1 MNKTE
6 GTLLVH
12 AIGGG
17 DLGFAGERNLAGVT
31 PDFEGD
37 PGASGKDRRPLRKIF
52 EGLAAADLP
61 VSMVVLLGTTNT
73 YGSGGETFAGW
84 ADEIRARLVSETG
97 LCGARFDP
105 EAVFV
110 VRVEA
115 PRLKETSKALSR
127 WLAERHP
134 EDILVTCGSGAFALS
149 TGALCAAL
157 ETRRP
162 ARIVHIDDPGRPY
175 SLDRPRDMDAHLE
188 SWLLR
193 YRFWDALAEVDP
205 DNRTLWELLAA
216 RQAGDTETARRL
228 KKRPSVP
235 EVPGLTP
242 GKIDDFTRPWLT
254 VRAALFERLGRGE
267 AADYGLF
274 RAWFAE
280 HLRRLFE
287 VEQEKRDERGR
298 KVLSPH
304 TEREIGDL
312 VADLGDR
319 AKGEGRLAERIA
331 TTARAVMSDITS
343 ASARMIK
350 DAELTSLYRAASSHR
365 AHLKPERLDAGPLPP
380 TLLEAAA
387 QWERGD
393 PGVKL
398 VAETGRVGWPLLGS
412 GDVLGLLAVGLER
425 QGRESEDWLAVTTVL
440 NELHARRESLLHRGR
455 LRLRLLASA
464 ETVERARRLAASFDG
479 AADVDVWVIE
489 IVSEDLGSI
498 RDALVAALRSEAV
511 PTGRPGSGSLRDVDE
526 VVLVLNPGL
535 PLTNY
540 GMIAAAVEWSLTAAC
555 PLWVTELVR
564 SQVGRSELRSGQP
577 VVARLGADRVLA
589 GLAADAVR
597 RLDLRTA
604 RRLIE
609 RGSDT
614 LREVLPTLARL
625 ENDLF
630 GPRQDG
636 WSERELPTVARRR
649 LLLVVEVWGDRPALA
664 AYLAVAALRP
674 ALFGWEAWK
683 RLCKERPALKD
694 LGRRAN
700 GALQGHA
707 LDQRER
713 GEHRARGH
721 ADVRDLLQRAV
732 RELGG
737 PAENDNA
744 LIVHHESVINVLD
757 AMYRET
763 A

>member
-1 MNKTE
+1 MGKAE

-37 PGASGKDRRPLRKIF
+37 PGATGKDRRPLRKIF
-52 EGLAAADLP
+52 EGLADLP
-61 VSMVVLLGTTNT
+61 VSQVALLGTTNPH
-73 YGSGGETFAGW
+73 GPGERTFADW
-84 ADEIRARLVSETG
+84 ADEVRARLVSQMG

-105 EAVFV
+105 TAVSV

-115 PRLKETSKALSR
+115 PRLRETSKALSR
-127 WLAERHP
+127 WLAGRNP
-134 EDILVTCGSGAFALS
+134 DDILVTCGSGAFALS

-162 ARIVHIDDPGRPY
+162 ARIVHIDHPHQPY
-175 SLDRPRDMDAHLE
+175 SLDWPRDMDAHLE

-205 DNRTLWELLAA
+205 GNRALWELLAA
-216 RQAGDTETARRL
+216 RQAGDTEPARKLRE
-228 KKRPSVP
+228 RSRIP
-235 EVPGLTP
+235 EVPGLTL
-242 GKIDDFTRPWLT
+242 GKLDDFAQPWPT
-254 VRAALFERLGRGE
+254 VRAALFERLGRRE

-280 HLRRLFE
+280 HLRRLFRD
-287 VEQEKRDERGR
+287 EQERRGLPAR
-298 KVLSPH
+298 
-304 TEREIGDL
+304 TEQEIGDL
-312 VADLGDR
+312 IADLGDR
-319 AKGEGRLAERIA
+319 AGGKGGLAERIA

-343 ASARMIK
+343 ACVRMIK
-350 DAELTSLYRAASSHR
+350 DAELTSLYRAASSHQ
-365 AHLKPERLDAGPLPP
+365 AHLKPERPDAGPLPP

-387 QWERGD
+387 QWERSDSGF
-393 PGVKL
+393 KL
-398 VAETGRVGWPLLGS
+398 VTGTGRVGWPVLGS
-412 GDVLGLLAVGLER
+412 GDVLGLLAVGLEW
-425 QGRESEDWLAVTTVL
+425 QGRESEDRLAVTTVL
-440 NELHARRESLLHRGR
+440 TELHARRESLLHRGT

-464 ETVERARRLAASFDG
+464 ETLERARRLAVTFGG
-479 AADVDVWVIE
+479 AADVDVRVIE
-489 IVSEDLGSI
+489 SVPGDLGSI
-498 RDALVAALRSEAV
+498 RDALVTALESEAA

-526 VVLVLNPGL
+526 VVLVLNPGP

-564 SQVGRSELRSGQP
+564 SPDGPSELRSGQP

-589 GLAADAVR
+589 GLAASAVR

-604 RRLIE
+604 HRLIE
-609 RGSDT
+609 RGSDA
-614 LREVLPTLARL
+614 LREVLPALAKL

-630 GPRQDG
+630 GPGLDG
-636 WSERELPTVARRR
+636 WTRKERLAVARRR
-649 LLLVVEVWGDRPALA
+649 LLLVAGVWRDRPALA

-674 ALFGWEAWK
+674 ALFWWKAWE
-683 RLCKERPALKD
+683 RLCKEYPALD
-694 LGRRAN
+694 ALGKRAN

-713 GEHRARGH
+713 AGRRVAGHDH
-721 ADVRDLLQRAV
+721 ADVRDALRQAV

-737 PAENDNA
+737 PVENDDA
-744 LIVHHESVINVLD
+744 LIVQYESVMNALD